1 MAYVLIIY
9 RYNFIFGVLKRWLLQ
24 KKETGASFIYTI
36 NTYQAVK
43 VLIQVR
49 VRVPVGDRV
58 CIQVMFRC
66 RVGNGVRTWFR
77 HSHGSA
83 RVL

>member
-1 MAYVLIIY
+1 VVDGLRAYNMQIQFYIWCSKAVA
-9 RYNFIFGVLKRWLLQ
+9 FTKKR
-24 KKETGASFIYTI
+24 ETGASFIYTI

-58 CIQVMFRC
+58 YIQVVFRC
-66 RVGNGVRTWFR
+66 WVGNGVRT
-77 HSHGSA
+77 
-83 RVL
+83 